1 MPTYHNLTT
10 SNLTQN
16 WDPGY
21 ITANDSWPAD
31 SSIVGYLGDVDAGT
45 PTGVDPRTL
54 TGPALGAV
62 DVVANQA
69 NGNPSSGGVLEVT
82 VGGNTMVGLN
92 GSGTADAPSLV
103 FYLDATGRE
112 QVTLSFD
119 AIDTDSTDNSVQP
132 LNIQYRTSP
141 GGTWINVPGGY
152 FADVSG
158 AGTNSTPVS
167 VTLPAEAANS
177 ATLEIRVMT
186 TNAAGNDEFIGID
199 SIVVSSQPA
208 GGGTNPGTLSI
219 DDVAVTEGD
228 SGTTDMTYTVTRA
241 NGSDGEVSVDWSVAH
256 GNTDA
261 ADFGSALSGT
271 LVFADGETVKTII
284 VQVAGDLSVEPNET
298 FTLSLGN
305 PQGGVAI
312 TDGSGAGT
320 INADDLPPIA
330 NVWINE
336 FHYDP
341 SSSPETGEFIEVAG
355 QAGIDLTGY
364 KLVLYNGNGGGTYGT
379 LSLSGTLGDAANGFG
394 FASVNSPGLQ
404 NGAPDGIALVDNF
417 GRVVQFL
424 SYEGT
429 MTATGGPAA
438 GMTST
443 DIGRFED
450 QATPGTSLQLAG
462 TGSTYADFHWTYDH
476 ANTSGGAN
484 DGQSFLSGTD
494 QGQIRLDNAQV
505 VEGDSGETMLVFT
518 LHRSGGFATE
528 ASVEYSITPGTADT
542 ADLAPGTALT
552 GSVTFAA
559 GEFTQTISVPIAG
572 DIDPE
577 YSETLFVNL
586 GAVTGNAVV
595 VDGIGVGTIFNDDP
609 LPLTIMEIQGEA
621 HWSPFAG
628 QPVITSGI
636 VTGLAANGFYLQ
648 DPNGDGNANT
658 SDAIFVFT
666 GSAPTVLVGDAV
678 DIAGRVSE
686 FGGDLP
692 VTEID
697 VTEVGSGVTVVSQG
711 NALPD
716 AILVGQGGLLPPTES
731 IDSDGLTIFNP
742 EVDGADFW
750 ESLEGMR
757 VEIDQPQV
765 VASSNEF
772 GETFIVASHG
782 DGATGMN
789 SSGGITISEGD
800 YNPEMVQI
808 DDQLIGS
815 SGYVAGHGVGD
826 QLGTVIGIIDYSF
839 AHYELLLT
847 EVPETTLDVTPEPET
862 VGFTGD
868 ANYMTFATFNVE
880 NLDPSDGKYDDF
892 AVQITHNLGLPDVI
906 AIQEMQDNDG
916 TGRGSDLSA
925 DENAQGLI
933 DAIFL
938 ESGILYAYAEIAP
951 TSPNSSGGEANGNI
965 RCGYLYRVDRVDL
978 IEGSLQVIEDPSFSN
993 SRLPLVATWEF
1004 QGQEITTINVHFY
1017 ARSGSDPL
1025 WGADQPPEISGEDRR
1040 EDQADA
1046 VGDWIN
1052 DHLAD
1057 DPGLNIAVL
1066 GDWNGFY
1073 FEEAQTQLDGLV
1085 NLQAALLPEEE
1096 RYSYFFDGN
1105 GQLLDNIVVTGGLLP
1120 GAMVDGVHINAY
1132 FGAAQSS
1139 DHDPQVA
1146 AFLLGT
1152 RPEDIA
1158 LDNVAVDEN
1167 LAAGAVVGTVSAT
1180 DAPSDSLAYSLVDNG
1195 GGRFA
1200 IDATTGI
1207 VTTLVALD
1215 HEALESVGITVRVTD
1230 AAGQISDQQF
1240 VIAIGD
1246 VNEAPVPTWDA
1257 AAVNE
1262 DAATANLWAQLL
1274 GNDSD
1279 PDEGD
1284 TLTITAVDTNGTL
1297 GTVIFDAATQ
1307 SLRYIADH
1315 DSFDALAPGATAVD
1329 SFTYT
1334 VTDAGG
1340 ISRTETV
1347 TMTITGINDG
1357 VVVNGRNGSE
1367 SLAGTAGEDRL
1378 FGNNGND
1385 LLEGGDG
1392 HDLLDGGRGNDLLFG
1407 GSGND
1412 SLVGGQGDD
1421 RMTGGSG
1428 ADLFIF
1434 GENSGHDFILD
1445 FGATDRIRLEN
1456 GQSILGSHAAD
1467 VNGDGVADLV
1477 LTLDHRSI
1485 SLLGVSSIGD
1495 GQVETASLTGWQT
1508 EALEPQLA
1516 KFIDQI
1522 TW

>member
-1 MPTYHNLTT
+1 MPTYHNLSS

-16 WDPGY
+16 WDIGY
-21 ITANDSWPAD
+21 ISADDAWPAD
-31 SSIVGYLGDVDAGT
+31 SSILGYLGDINSGT

-54 TGPALGAV
+54 TSAALGAADV
-62 DVVANQA
+62 DDNVVT
-69 NGNPSSGGVLEVT
+69 GNPSSGGVLEVT

-119 AIDTDSTDNSVQP
+119 AIDTDATDNSIQP
-132 LNIQYRTSP
+132 LNIQYRTAP

-158 AGTNSTPVS
+158 AGTNSTPIS
-167 VTLPAEAANS
+167 VALPAEAANS

-186 TNAAGNDEFIGID
+186 TNAAGNDEYIGID
-199 SIVVSSQPA
+199 NIVVSSQPIS
-208 GGGTNPGTLSI
+208 GGTQPGTLSI
-219 DDVAVTEGD
+219 DDVTVTEGD
-228 SGTTDMTYTVTRA
+228 LGTTDMTFTVSRTS
-241 NGSDGEVSVDWSVAH
+241 GSDGEVSVDWSVAH
-256 GNTDA
+256 GSTDA
-261 ADFGSALSGT
+261 GDFGGVLSGT
-271 LVFADGETVKTII
+271 VAFADGETVKTIT
-284 VQVAGDLSVEPNET
+284 VQVAGDLSVEPNEA
-298 FTLSLGN
+298 FTLSLNN
-305 PQGGVAI
+305 PQGGVTI
-312 TDGSGAGT
+312 TDGNGAGT

-341 SSSPETGEFIEVAG
+341 SSSPETGEFIEIAG

-364 KLVLYNGNGGGTYGT
+364 KLVLYNGNGGGAYGT
-379 LSLSGTLGDAANGFG
+379 LSLSGTLSDAANGFG
-394 FASVNSPGLQ
+394 FASINSPGLQ
-404 NGAPDGIALVDNF
+404 NGSPDGIALVDNF

-429 MTATGGPAA
+429 MTATSGPAA

-462 TGSTYADFHWTYDH
+462 TGSTYSDFHWTYGH
-476 ANTSGGAN
+476 VNTSGGAN

-518 LHRSGGFATE
+518 LHRSGGFDSEAT
-528 ASVEYSITPGTADT
+528 VEYNITPGTANI
-542 ADLAPGTALT
+542 ADLAPGAPLN

-559 GEFTQTISVPIAG
+559 SEFTQTISVPIAG

-577 YSETLFVNL
+577 YNETLFVNL

-621 HWSPFAG
+621 HLSPFAG
-628 QPVITSGI
+628 QPVITGGV
-636 VTGLAANGFYLQ
+636 VTALAANGFYLQ
-648 DPNGDGNANT
+648 DPNGDGNAKT
-658 SDAIFVFT
+658 SDAVFIFT

-678 DIAGRVSE
+678 NVAGRVSE

-697 VTEVGSGVTVVSQG
+697 VTGTGSAVSVLSHG
-711 NALPD
+711 NELPE
-716 AILVGQGGLLPPTES
+716 AVLVGQGGLLPPTES
-731 IDSDGLTIFNP
+731 IDNDGLTIFNP
-742 EVDGADFW
+742 EIDGADFW

-757 VEIDQPQV
+757 VAIDQPQV

-782 DGATGMN
+782 GGATGLN
-789 SSGGITISEGD
+789 SSGGMTISEGD
-800 YNPEMVQI
+800 FNPEMIQI
-808 DDQLIGS
+808 DDGLIGS
-815 SGYVAGHGVGD
+815 SGYAAGHSVGD
-826 QLGTVIGIIDYSF
+826 QLGTVIGVIDYSF

-847 EVPETTLDVTPEPET
+847 EVPESTLDVTLQPET
-862 VGFTGD
+862 VGFIGD

-880 NLDPSDGKYDDF
+880 NLDPSDGKYDEF
-892 AVQITHNLGLPDVI
+892 AEQIVHNLGLPDVI

-951 TSPNSSGGEANGNI
+951 TTPNSSGGEANGNI
-965 RCGYLYRVDRVDL
+965 RNGYLYRIDRVDL
-978 IEGSLQVIEDPSFSN
+978 VEGSLQVIQDPSFSN

-1040 EDQADA
+1040 TDQADA
-1046 VGDWIN
+1046 VGAWIN

-1073 FEEAQTQLDGLV
+1073 FEEEQTQLEGLV
-1085 NLQAALLPEEE
+1085 NLQVALLPEEE

-1152 RPEDIA
+1152 RPDDIA
-1158 LDNVAVDEN
+1158 LDNDSVDEN

-1180 DAPSDSLAYSLVDNG
+1180 DAPGDVLAYSLIDNS

-1200 IDATTGI
+1200 IDAATGI
-1207 VTTLVALD
+1207 ITTLVALD
-1215 HEALESVGITVRVTD
+1215 HEALESAEITVRVTD
-1230 AAGQISDQQF
+1230 AAGQSSDRQF
-1240 VIAIGD
+1240 TIAIAD
-1246 VNEAPVPTWDA
+1246 VNEAPVPAGDV

-1262 DAATANLWAQLL
+1262 DATTANLWAQLL

-1284 TLTITAVDTNGTL
+1284 TLTITAVDTSGTL

-1307 SLRYIADH
+1307 SLRYVADH

-1334 VTDAGG
+1334 VTDSGG
-1340 ISRTETV
+1340 ISRTETD
-1347 TMTITGINDG
+1347 TMTIIGIDDG
-1357 VVVNGRNGSE
+1357 VVINGRNGSE
-1367 SLAGTAGEDRL
+1367 TLLGTGGEDRL
-1378 FGNNGND
+1378 YGNNGND
-1385 LLEGGDG
+1385 RLEGGDG
-1392 HDLLDGGRGNDLLFG
+1392 HDLVDGGRGNDQLFG
-1407 GSGND
+1407 GVGND
-1412 SLVGGQGDD
+1412 TLIGGQGDD
-1421 RMTGGSG
+1421 RLTGGSG
-1428 ADLFIF
+1428 GDLFIF
-1434 GENSGHDFILD
+1434 GENSGRDFILD
-1445 FGATDRIRLEN
+1445 FESIDRIRFEDE
-1456 GQSILGSHAAD
+1456 QSILGSHNAD
-1467 VNGDGVADLV
+1467 VNGDGVTDLV
-1477 LTLDHRSI
+1477 LTLDHGSI
-1485 SLLGVSSIGD
+1485 SLLGVTSLGA
-1495 GQVETASLTGWQT
+1495 GQVETASLLSWHEETF
-1508 EALEPQLA
+1508 EPQLA
-1516 KFIDQI
+1516 RFVDQI